1 MRLCTRKD
9 KDVRANSLEEEFFT
23 CESDS
28 AQRVKCYLI
37 GEIQNRVKREK
48 RCGKKRTCQRLVVF
62 ELIFRLLRITGFWFL
77 CTVSVMGVIDSKVSY
92 CYQVRVCCELSLLY
106 DFVRFRTENSKV
118 GLN

>member
-92 CYQVRVCCELSLLY
+92 CYQLEEKVNNALLG
-106 DFVRFRTENSKV
+106 ENDHIV
-118 GLN
+118 DMGLYSIL